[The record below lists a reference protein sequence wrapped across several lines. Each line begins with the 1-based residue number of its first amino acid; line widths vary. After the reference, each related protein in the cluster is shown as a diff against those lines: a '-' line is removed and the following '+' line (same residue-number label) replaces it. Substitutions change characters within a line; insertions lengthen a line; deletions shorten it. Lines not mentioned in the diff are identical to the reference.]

1 MSLSLATMEPVWT
14 PTFVDEEK
22 KKKTKIDKAG
32 TGSTMPLICR
42 RPICLFSAAGARA
55 RGSGVAAHLDH
66 NAGWWEARP
75 FRAVVACGE
84 TWTAQGKAL
93 AGGVG
98 VRCGSQPLCASPRN
112 RLSNL
117 H

>member
-1 MSLSLATMEPVWT
+1 
-14 PTFVDEEK
+14 
-22 KKKTKIDKAG
+22 
-32 TGSTMPLICR
+32 MPLICR

-93 AGGVG
+93 AGG
-98 VRCGSQPLCASPRN
+98 CGRAL
-112 RLSNL
+112 RLSASVRLPQESLVEPTLTLEGRWASFANSR
-117 H
+117 